1 MKKQIISCV
10 IGLLCGAV
18 FASEARD
25 SYLYWMIDTSKG
37 IKQLDGTTYKP
48 FTETDQAGLVA
59 VNGDGEARYL
69 NLYAQP
75 YLSGS
80 MNDDGGAIGISDYG
94 LGNIQ
99 GVFAAIGDL
108 GPSTSFFVEI
118 LNESNVVIGRSDP
131 MSYGGLAAYI
141 STMKN
146 WATPANPYMFSGFAA
161 VPEPNSGLLLLLGVA
176 GLALRRRRMQKA

>member
-18 FASEARD
+18 FAEVRD
-25 SYLYWMIDTSKG
+25 SYLYWMIDTSDLSSKLG
-37 IKQLDGTTYKP
+37 EEAVNTGS
-48 FTETDQAGLVA
+48 AGLVA
-59 VNGDGEARYL
+59 VYEGGETRYL

-75 YLSGS
+75 YLTGS
-80 MNDDGGAIGISDYG
+80 MNNDGGAIGISDYG

-118 LNESNVVIGRSDP
+118 LNESNVVIGRSDS

-146 WATPANPYMFSGFAA
+146 WATPANPYMFAGFAA